1 MRAAFLALPVALV
14 ALIAAAPA
22 LAQLGGGKPIYPRV
36 GAGVATMIAQDA
48 KSAEASSF
56 DTLHQFYAH
65 VAKKRGLADPESDG
79 AVAQIKAHA
88 SVQHLHDYSGDSIV
102 VVKVDPARAD
112 EEASFFVLREKES
125 HLRLLGEMMARS
137 YESSTSSGHLEFVLD
152 LGRVAPPPRY
162 QVDGNFLI
170 NLADLASLD
179 RNDPVELDV
188 RNGF

>member
-1 MRAAFLALPVALV
+1 MRAAFLALPVAIV

-22 LAQLGGGKPIYPRV
+22 FAQLGGGKPIYPRL
-36 GAGVATMIAQDA
+36 GAGVARMLTQDA
-48 KSAEASSF
+48 KPAEASSF
-56 DTLHQFYAH
+56 DTLRKFYAH
-65 VAKKRGLADPESDG
+65 VAEKRGLADPQSDG
-79 AVAQIKAHA
+79 AVHQIETHA
-88 SVQHLHDYSGDSIV
+88 SVRHLRDYSGDSIV
-102 VVKVDPARAD
+102 VVRVDPARAD
-112 EEASFFVLREKES
+112 EDASFFVLREKES
-125 HLRLLGEMMARS
+125 HLRLLGEMKARS

-179 RNDPVELDV
+179 RDDPVELDV